1 MKSCRLCGQEIS
13 AELLAQKA
21 KQKSDRI
28 KQARKDAKA
37 NGEQVG
43 AVRKYNRDAIRLMA
57 KAGISYRAISAI
69 VGCSTTVVGDALKE
83 AEGVG

>member
-1 MKSCRLCGQEIS
+1 MKKCRSCGQEIS

-28 KQARKDAKA
+28 KQARKNAKA

-43 AVRKYNRDAIRLMA
+43 AVRKYDRDAIRLMA
-57 KAGISYRAISAI
+57 EEGFSYREISKI
-69 VGCSTTVVGDALKE
+69 IGCSTTVVGDTLNEKQKTP
-83 AEGVG
+83 